1 MNNKEKN
8 MKLENQMPWQFST
21 LGLIIGFILGIIPFM
36 IALIGNYQFKLGYDT
51 KELQQIYNIFI
62 IIIGAMIGLIFISVV
77 LTLLFAFAMAF

>member
-21 LGLIIGFILGIIPFM
+21 LGFILGIIPFM